1 MIFGGRSGEHEVSL
15 RSAKFVLDSLDPDK
29 YDVQAIGISK
39 TGEWLLEDDP
49 MPLLEADSGQ
59 NRPPTQVPV
68 NLPTTPPSTHRGSW
82 LDKPIDVVFPVMHG
96 PYGEDGTIQGLLEL
110 AGIAYVGSG
119 VVGSA
124 VGMDK
129 ALQKNVLSDHGI
141 PVTSWK
147 LFTRRAWRHEAELV
161 LADIEKTFSYPVF
174 VKPCNLGSSVGVTK
188 VDTEPELGPALD
200 IAATYDRRLI
210 VEKAVPNAREI
221 EVSVI
226 GNEQPET
233 SVCGEII
240 PGDEFYDYEAK
251 YVNSA
256 SREVIPADIPDTLAV
271 EIRKMACQ
279 AFAAIDA
286 AGLARVDF
294 LVDGETL
301 DVVLNEINTIPGFT
315 AISQFPKLWA
325 ATGVNNQKLLDRLI
339 ELALERHAD
348 RHQNKTTYN

>member
-15 RSAKFVLDSLDPDK
+15 RSAKFVLDSLDPNK
-29 YDVQAIGISK
+29 YDVQPIGISK
-39 TGEWLLEDDP
+39 TGEWLLEPDP
-49 MPLLEADSGQ
+49 MPLLEANSGQ
-59 NRPPTQVPV
+59 HRPLTQVPV
-68 NLPTTPPSTHRGSW
+68 SLPTALPSTTKGSW
-82 LDKPIDVVFPVMHG
+82 LQQPLDVVFPVMHG

-124 VGMDK
+124 LGMDK
-129 ALQKNVLSDHGI
+129 ALQKRVLSDHGI
-141 PVTSWK
+141 PVTPWK
-147 LFTRRAWRHEAELV
+147 LFTRKAWRNEPGLV
-161 LADIEKTFSYPVF
+161 VTDVEKTLSYPVF

-188 VDTEPELGPALD
+188 VNVGPALGPALD
-200 IAATYDRRLI
+200 LAATYDRRLI
-210 VEKAVPNAREI
+210 VEQAVPNAREI
-221 EVSVI
+221 EVSVL

-240 PGDEFYDYEAK
+240 PGEGFYDYEAK
-251 YVNSA
+251 YVNST
-256 SREVIPADIPDTLAV
+256 SREIIPADIPSDLAAN
-271 EIRKMACQ
+271 IREMARE

-325 ATGVNNQKLLDRLI
+325 ASGVDNHKLLDRLI

-348 RHQNKTTYN
+348 RHQNKTSYN